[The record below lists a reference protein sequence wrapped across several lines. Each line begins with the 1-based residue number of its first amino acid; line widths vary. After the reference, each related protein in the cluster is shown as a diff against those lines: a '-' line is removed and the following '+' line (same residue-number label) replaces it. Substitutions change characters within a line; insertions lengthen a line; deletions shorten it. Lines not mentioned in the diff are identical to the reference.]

1 MKGPTIRRKVMRG
14 GIVNVYG
21 KPFFD
26 ERLLRHVGETV
37 TVEADIMDLKSVI
50 VRDNKRGKEICEALE
65 A

>member
-1 MKGPTIRRKVMRG
+1 MEEPAIRRKVMHG

-37 TVEADIMDLKSVI
+37 IVEADIVDLKSVI
-50 VRDNKRGKEICEALE
+50 VKENKRGKVICEALE